1 MKRKLVVFITGS
13 TRGIGKAIAEKY
25 SSEGWE
31 VISPDRKEMDLS
43 DTESINRFFK
53 KFDTP
58 INAVINNAGI
68 NPIKNITD
76 LDIKDIIDTTNVN
89 YLAPLL
95 ILKNMHRLLL
105 EASDVRR
112 VVNISSIWSFV
123 SKPGRSIYSMSKT
136 ALFGLTRT
144 AALEWAH
151 DNILVNSV
159 APGYTNTELTKTNN
173 SPEDI
178 SKIQDKIPLGRLAEP
193 SEIAETVFFLG
204 SNKNS
209 YITGQT
215 ILVDGGFT
223 CM

>member
-1 MKRKLVVFITGS
+1 MKSKLVVFITGS

-43 DTESINRFFK
+43 NIHSINQFFSV
-53 KFDTP
+53 FNTP

-68 NPIKNITD
+68 NPIKHITN
-76 LDIKDIIDTTNVN
+76 LDFNDIIETTNVN
-89 YLAPLL
+89 YMAPLL
-95 ILKNMHRLLL
+95 ILKYMHPLLL
-105 EASDVRR
+105 EAPDVRR
-112 VVNISSIWSFV
+112 VVNISSIWSYV

-144 AALEWAH
+144 AALEWAK

-159 APGYTNTELTKTNN
+159 APGYTNTELTKINN

-178 SKIQDKIPLGRLAEP
+178 INIQNKIPLGRLAEP

-204 SNKNS
+204 SRNNS

-215 ILVDGGFT
+215 ILADGGFT
-223 CM
+223 CL